1 MNIIKI
7 NHHHHQH
14 HHHQQ
19 QQRPALQN
27 IISMNNIIFIMREES
42 WSWSSL
48 WSWSGSSSS
57 PSTPSPHVPKYW
69 CMQKH
74 CIPHWLQK
82 YAIIRNWY
90 LISIQWA
97 TLEQSGTSIL
107 VNLRPLEGK
116 NREQQFHMTKRAS
129 YYWILIAII
138 PSEYRNNS
146 QNIGMV

>member
-1 MNIIKI
+1 MIMIIIMIMIRIIITI
-7 NHHHHQH
+7 N
-14 HHHQQ
+14 
-19 QQRPALQN
+19 AVAACSEVL
-27 IISMNNIIFIMREES
+27 M
-42 WSWSSL
+42 
-48 WSWSGSSSS
+48 
-57 PSTPSPHVPKYW
+57 
-69 CMQKH
+69 
-74 CIPHWLQK
+74 
-82 YAIIRNWY
+82 YAETLYPTLIAKVRNWY